1 LGAMSNFAAGIGLIP
16 EQDWELPNL
25 PPSPYGTDPTIASI
39 GFQNGHPAGSSAPL
53 FWAAGQ
59 YVRLLQNIVANNILE
74 RPTDTFNR
82 YVAHMVAQTALTV
95 TAPAD
100 QSAVTASPVTVTG
113 TSVPGNAI
121 YVAATNTDQNSQTTT
136 ATTRTQPDGSFS
148 VSVPVSGGTTV
159 LNIVAVSPLG
169 ATASD
174 ARTVVFDFTPGT
186 VLLDVTD
193 PVGDDNGPGNYA
205 YPTAADFHAGA
216 FDITE
221 FKVIL
226 SPDRYTVTFKLQTR
240 DLSQTFGSPL
250 GAQLVDVY
258 VHNPNA
264 LPADTSTAA
273 SFPQRNY
280 VIASDAAWNR
290 LLEVQGFGQRYVDAH
305 GTTLGTIAIHA
316 NAISRFITF
325 SVPSSTLGQPGSGW
339 GFTVVLTGQD
349 GFSPDQARGF
359 AATPQPFLFG
369 VCATGGN
376 DPHCTVDPST
386 VPKAM
391 DVLTPPGVQQSNELD
406 YTLHSPVSI
415 EDVVIP

>member
-1 LGAMSNFAAGIGLIP
+1 
-16 EQDWELPNL
+16 
-25 PPSPYGTDPTIASI
+25 
-39 GFQNGHPAGSSAPL
+39 
-53 FWAAGQ
+53 
-59 YVRLLQNIVANNILE
+59 
-74 RPTDTFNR
+74 
-82 YVAHMVAQTALTV
+82 
-95 TAPAD
+95 
-100 QSAVTASPVTVTG
+100 
-113 TSVPGNAI
+113 
-121 YVAATNTDQNSQTTT
+121 
-136 ATTRTQPDGSFS
+136 
-148 VSVPVSGGTTV
+148 V
-159 LNIVAVSPLG
+159 LNTVAVSSLG

-205 YPTAADFHAGA
+205 YPTAADFHPGA

-226 SPDRYTVTFKLQTR
+226 SPDKSTVTFKLQTR
-240 DLSQTFGSPL
+240 DLSPTFGSPL

-264 LPADTSTAA
+264 PTADTSTAA
-273 SFPQRNY
+273 SFPTRNY
-280 VIASDAAWNR
+280 VIASDAAWSQ

-369 VCATGGN
+369 VCATGGSN
-376 DPHCTVDPST
+376 DPHCTFDPSK

-391 DVLTPPGVQQSNELD
+391 DVLTPPGVQQSTELD
-406 YTLHSPVSI
+406 YTLGPVVI
-415 EDVVIP
+415 QDVVIP